1 MEPNSLKNG
10 HQEDGHVDP
19 MELIVHHTELPDTV
33 PSRAIDRFVDRIGS
47 LTSWLWVVVM
57 IVILVSVV
65 SRYAF
70 GKGSIMLEEIQWHLY
85 GVAWL
90 IGLSYTLVHDA
101 HVRVDVLHERLGL
114 KGQVWIEFLGI
125 LLLLMPFLLITVY
138 YSVPYFL
145 SSYGINERALAPDG
159 LPARWVLKFFIPL
172 SILLLSVAAVSRLLR
187 CTALLFG
194 TPQAHKSNKPA

>member
-10 HQEDGHVDP
+10 QQDDGHIDP
-19 MELIVHHTELPDTV
+19 MELIVQHTELPETV
-33 PSRAIDRFVDRIGS
+33 PSRVIDRLVDRIGS

-57 IVILVSVV
+57 VVILVSVV
-65 SRYAF
+65 SRYVF
-70 GKGSIMLEEIQWHLY
+70 GTGSIMLEEIQWHLY

-90 IGLSYTLVHDA
+90 IGLSYTLVHDD

-114 KGQVWIEFLGI
+114 RSQVWIEFFGI
-125 LLLLMPFLLITVY
+125 LLLLLPFLLITFY
-138 YSVPYFL
+138 YSLPYFL
-145 SSYGINERALAPDG
+145 SAYEINERALAPDG

-172 SILLLSVAAVSRLLR
+172 SVLLLSVAAISRLLR

-194 TPQAHKSNKPA
+194 TPQAHKSNEPA